1 MSHWKRL
8 GNVTKGI
15 LREALSNT
23 EEKEL
28 TEEELLARLDQI
40 RTQQAQSSKQTS
52 QAYVRDVDDG
62 PRSEQDPPVDQTP
75 PTPPTRKPL

>member
-1 MSHWKRL
+1 METPRECD
-8 GNVTKGI
+8 KGHI
-15 LREALSNT
+15 GEALSNT

-40 RTQQAQSSKQTS
+40 RTQQTPSSKQTS
-52 QAYVRDVDDG
+52 QASVRDVDNG
-62 PRSEQDPPVDQTP
+62 PSSEQDLPVDQTP